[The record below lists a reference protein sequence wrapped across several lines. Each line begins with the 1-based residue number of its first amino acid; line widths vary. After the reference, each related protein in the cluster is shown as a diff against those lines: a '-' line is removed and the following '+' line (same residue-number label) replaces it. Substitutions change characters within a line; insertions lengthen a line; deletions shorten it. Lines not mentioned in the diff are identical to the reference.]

1 MSGII
6 PSDEKFH
13 MKTKLLLIVLSLLSI
28 HSCFAQTNTE
38 VLNSEKPRKNVVFGT
53 FGIWPMYS
61 TIMGHYERA
70 IIHHPNTFGNSIG
83 IRLGA
88 GYSTVWTDGG
98 GINYSTNVFTILGRE
113 INHLEIGA
121 GLLLAP
127 WTLTKKYNLFPSF
140 NLDYRYH
147 KPSGSLIL
155 RTGIGWPE
163 AVHLSIG
170 YCF

>member
-1 MSGII
+1 MAEFYQQ
-6 PSDEKFH
+6 DKFH
-13 MKTKLLLIVLSLLSI
+13 MKIKLLLIVFSLLSI
-28 HSCFAQTNTE
+28 RSGFAQNKTE

-70 IIHHPNTFGNSIG
+70 FIHHTNSFVNSVG
-83 IRLGA
+83 IRLGT
-88 GYSTVWTDGG
+88 GYSTVWTEDG
-98 GINYSTNVFTILGRE
+98 GINYSTNVFTILGRG

-127 WTLTKKYNLFPSF
+127 WTATREHNLFPSF